1 MAHLKLQTTLRM
13 TEKHLEYS
21 AELLINSSP
30 GKPAL
35 FVYQRIMKPLT
46 RLLTLVRFTWQ
57 VSFPKAFRLASFFK
71 AKHDKPREAKERI
84 CSFTRKKND

>member
-1 MAHLKLQTTLRM
+1 M

-57 VSFPKAFRLASFFK
+57 VSFPKAFRLASFLK
-71 AKHDKPREAKERI
+71 AKRDKPREAKEKI